1 MANLFEDI
9 KNGIRD
15 GIELVVDKT
24 EEYTKIG
31 KLKVD
36 ILGIKRNI
44 EKLFSELGGQTYELL
59 SKNDKAVVS
68 GDEEVKKLVEELKI
82 QEEKLDAKKNEIK
95 KVKEQ
100 KEQERRDRDED
111 RKKEAEEKAKAEAE
125 AAGND
130 LGSDLTR
137 DDIEDANIIEE
148 TDDK

>member
-1 MANLFEDI
+1 MASLFEDI

-44 EKLFSELGGQTYELL
+44 ERLFSELGGQTYELL
-59 SKNDKAVVS
+59 SKDKKVDIS
-68 GDEEVKKLVEELKI
+68 GDEEIKRLVEELKS

-100 KEQERRDRDED
+100 KEHERRDRDED
-111 RKKEAEEKAKAEAE
+111 RKKEAEEKAKAEA
-125 AAGND
+125 AGND
-130 LGSDLTR
+130 LGSELTR

>member
-1 MANLFEDI
+1 MGTLFEDI

-31 KLKVD
+31 KFKVD

-59 SKNDKAVVS
+59 SKGKKVDVA
-68 GDEEVKKLVEELKI
+68 GDEEIKRMVDELKSL
-82 QEEKLDAKKNEIK
+82 EEKLDAKKNEIK

-100 KEQERRDRDED
+100 KEQERRDRED
-111 RKKEAEEKAKAEAE
+111 HRKKEAEEKAEKEKTT
-125 AAGND
+125 GND
-130 LGSDLTR
+130 FGS
-137 DDIEDANIIEE
+137 
-148 TDDK
+148 

>member
-1 MANLFEDI
+1 MGTLFEDI

-24 EEYTKIG
+24 EEYSKIG

-59 SKNDKAVVS
+59 SKEEKVDLA
-68 GDEEVKKLVEELKI
+68 GDEEIKRLVDDLKA

-95 KVKEQ
+95 NVKDQ
-100 KEQERRDRDED
+100 KDQDRRDRDED
-111 RKKEAEEKAKAEAE
+111 RKKEADAKAET
-125 AAGND
+125 
-130 LGSDLTR
+130 GSGDFGSEISR

>member
-1 MANLFEDI
+1 MGTLFEDI

-24 EEYTKIG
+24 EEYSKIG

-59 SKNDKAVVS
+59 GKGENIDVS
-68 GDEEVKKLVEELKI
+68 ADEEIIRLVGELKT

-95 KVKEQ
+95 KVKDQ
-100 KEQERRDRDED
+100 KEQDRRERDED
-111 RKKEAEEKAKAEAE
+111 RKKEAETKAEA
-125 AAGND
+125 GDVD
-130 LGSDLTR
+130 LGSEISR

>member
-1 MANLFEDI
+1 MGTLFEDI

-59 SKNDKAVVS
+59 SKGGKVDIS
-68 GDEEVKKLVEELKI
+68 GDEEIKKLVDDLKS

-95 KVKEQ
+95 QVKEE
-100 KEQERRDRDED
+100 KDQERRDRED
-111 RKKEAEEKAKAEAE
+111 NRKKEAEEKTEKEKNAES
-125 AAGND
+125 D
-130 LGSDLTR
+130 FGSELTR

>member
-1 MANLFEDI
+1 MGTLFEDI

-59 SKNDKAVVS
+59 SKGKKVDVS
-68 GDEEVKKLVEELKI
+68 GDEEIKRLVAELKS

-95 KVKEQ
+95 NVKDQ
-100 KEQERRDRDED
+100 KDQDRRDREED
-111 RKKEAEEKAKAEAE
+111 RKKEAEAKAEAE
-125 AAGND
+125 AGTND
-130 LGSDLTR
+130 LGSEISR
-137 DDIEDANIIEE
+137 DDIEDANIIEGK
-148 TDDK
+148 DDK